1 MSKNLSPP
9 ILYLIT
15 RGATTETTSSQSPEF
30 QGILIQIRAAA
41 AAQIELV
48 QIREKRLNARVL
60 FELAKQA
67 VDITRTSSTR
77 ILVNDRADIAAGAG
91 AHGVH
96 LTTQSLE
103 IAVIRNSF
111 GQNFLIGAS
120 THSWEEA
127 QLASEQGADFLVFG
141 PIFSTKSKEQ
151 FGPPLGLEKLSDVC
165 GNLDGFPV
173 LALGGVSKITA
184 RQCLEAGASGV
195 AGISLFSEPAA
206 LESVAAAIRK
216 CAEGISDHDANH
228 TTDRADNRRP

>member
-15 RGATTETTSSQSPEF
+15 RGATTETTSPQSPEF
-30 QGILIQIRAAA
+30 QDILIQIRAAA
-41 AAQIELV
+41 AAQIDLV

-60 FELAKQA
+60 FELAERA
-67 VDITRTSSTR
+67 VDITRASSTR

-103 IAVIRNSF
+103 IAVIRKSF
-111 GQNFLIGAS
+111 AQTFLVGAS
-120 THSWEEA
+120 THSGEEA
-127 QLASEQGADFLVFG
+127 RRAHKQGADFIVFG
-141 PIFSTKSKEQ
+141 PIFPTKSKEQ

-165 GNLDGFPV
+165 GNLVGFPV
-173 LALGGVSKITA
+173 LALGGVSEFTA
-184 RQCLEAGASGV
+184 RQCFEASASGV

-206 LESVAAAIRK
+206 LELVAAAIRK
-216 CAEGISDHDANH
+216 CAKGTRDEESN
-228 TTDRADNRRP
+228 

>member
-15 RGATTETTSSQSPEF
+15 RGATTETTSPQSPAF
-30 QGILIQIRAAA
+30 RDILIQIRAAA
-41 AAQIELV
+41 AARIDLV

-60 FELAKQA
+60 FDLAERA
-67 VDITRTSSTR
+67 VDITRGSSTR
-77 ILVNDRADIAAGAG
+77 ILINDRADIAAGAG

-111 GQNFLIGAS
+111 AQNFLIGAS

-127 QLASEQGADFLVFG
+127 QRAHKQGADFIVFG

-173 LALGGVSKITA
+173 LALGGVSELTA
-184 RQCLEAGASGV
+184 PQCFEGGARGV
-195 AGISLFSEPAA
+195 AGIGLFSEPAA
-206 LESVAAAIRK
+206 LDSVAAAIRK
-216 CAEGISDHDANH
+216 CAGNSYS
-228 TTDRADNRRP
+228 

>member
-15 RGATTETTSSQSPEF
+15 RGATTETTSPHSPEF
-30 QGILIQIRAAA
+30 QDILIQIRAAA
-41 AAQIELV
+41 AAHVDLV
-48 QIREKRLNARVL
+48 QIREKRLTARVL
-60 FELAKQA
+60 FELAERA
-67 VDITRTSSTR
+67 VEITHASSTR

-91 AHGVH
+91 APGVH
-96 LTTQSLE
+96 LTTQSLD
-103 IAVIRNSF
+103 IAVIRNNF
-111 GQNFLIGAS
+111 AQNFLIGAS

-127 QLASEQGADFLVFG
+127 QLAYEQGADFIVFG

-165 GNLDGFPV
+165 GRLDGFPV
-173 LALGGVSKITA
+173 LALGGVSEVAA
-184 RQCLEAGASGV
+184 RQCFEAGASGV

-216 CAEGISDHDANH
+216 CAEGI
-228 TTDRADNRRP
+228 RE

>member
-15 RGATTETTSSQSPEF
+15 RGATSEKTSPESPEF
-30 QGILIQIRAAA
+30 QNILTQIRAAA
-41 AAQIELV
+41 AAQIDLV
-48 QIREKRLNARVL
+48 QIREKRLSARVL
-60 FELAKQA
+60 FELAEQA
-67 VDITRTSSTR
+67 VEITRASSTR

-96 LTTQSLE
+96 LTTQSLD
-103 IAVIRNSF
+103 IAVIKNSF
-111 GQNFLIGAS
+111 ARNFLIGAS

-127 QLASEQGADFLVFG
+127 QQAYEQGANFIVFG

-151 FGPPLGLEKLSDVC
+151 FGPPQGLEKLSDVC

-173 LALGGVSKITA
+173 LALGGVSESTA
-184 RQCLEAGASGV
+184 RECFAAGAGGV

-206 LESVAAAIRK
+206 LESVAGAIRK
-216 CAEGISDHDANH
+216 CAEEIRNEESS
-228 TTDRADNRRP
+228 

>member
-15 RGATTETTSSQSPEF
+15 RGATTETTSPQSPEF
-30 QGILIQIRAAA
+30 QDILIQIRAAA
-41 AAQIELV
+41 VAQIDLV

-60 FELAKQA
+60 FELAEQA

-77 ILVNDRADIAAGAG
+77 ILVNDRADIAAGTG

-96 LTTQSLE
+96 LTTQSLD

-111 GQNFLIGAS
+111 AQNFLVGAS

-127 QLASEQGADFLVFG
+127 KLAHEQGADFIVFRIQSFQRN
-141 PIFSTKSKEQ
+141 PKSS
-151 FGPPLGLEKLSDVC
+151 LGHHWASRSYPMFAVISMAFLCWHWAEFLEV
-165 GNLDGFPV
+165 
-173 LALGGVSKITA
+173 AA
-184 RQCLEAGASGV
+184 RQCFEAGASGV

-206 LESVAAAIRK
+206 LESVASAIRK
-216 CAEGISDHDANH
+216 SAKEL
-228 TTDRADNRRP
+228 R